1 MDPKDAKKEF
11 VFVYP
16 TIKHEPSYWD
26 THHVDDCAANLSAK
40 NKAAWE
46 ETAALLDRVMR
57 K

>member
-1 MDPKDAKKEF
+1 MNPKDVKKEF

-16 TIKHEPSYWD
+16 AFNQPYSNWTTPETPYA
-26 THHVDDCAANLSAK
+26 DDSAA